1 MRFLRK
7 LYVRFIVFKM
17 RQKFWGKYRSRIE
30 AKQSYEKSLD
40 VLLNSNGLREKLSET
55 RLNSIKHMK
64 VYSEEDAII
73 VLMAAS
79 LALLYLLKRQCMD
92 I

>member
-1 MRFLRK
+1 MRHKFL
-7 LYVRFIVFKM
+7 
-17 RQKFWGKYRSRIE
+17 GKYRSKAE